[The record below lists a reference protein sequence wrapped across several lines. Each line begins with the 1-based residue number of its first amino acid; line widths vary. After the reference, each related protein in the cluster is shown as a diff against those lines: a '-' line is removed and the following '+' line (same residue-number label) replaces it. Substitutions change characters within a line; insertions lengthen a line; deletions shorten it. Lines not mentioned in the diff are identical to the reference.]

1 MKIALYVYAALLV
14 TGWAILALSTAAF
27 MDLEET

>member
-1 MKIALYVYAALLV
+1 MRPALYLYAALLIA
-14 TGWAILALSTAAF
+14 GWAILALSTAAF

>member
-1 MKIALYVYAALLV
+1 MKIALYLYAALLV

-27 MDLEET
+27 VGEEET

>member
-1 MKIALYVYAALLV
+1 MKIALYIYAGLLL

-27 MDLEET
+27 VGEEET